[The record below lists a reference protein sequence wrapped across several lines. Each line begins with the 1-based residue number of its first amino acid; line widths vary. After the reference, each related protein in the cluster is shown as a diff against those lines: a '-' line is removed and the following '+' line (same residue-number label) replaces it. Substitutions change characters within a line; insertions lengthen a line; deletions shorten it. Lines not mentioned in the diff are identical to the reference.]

1 MWDFWLHKLYQW
13 NEPSLDDQDLL
24 DKTSKSHGEFARN
37 ECCHYHKKSTL
48 TRKTVVKN
56 TCCMS
61 VIHSSI
67 SRIQTKPY
75 RINSRQNPG
84 ILVNQYNCV
93 TWIAKKAVPAVWNK
107 SKCKADR
114 DFPCRPEYIEL
125 VKCIIN
131 MKDSLNTQ
139 QYWKWFWMLKKLICK
154 QLGRKSYSLEDIFPW
169 WMWFYSVIF

>member
-1 MWDFWLHKLYQW
+1 
-13 NEPSLDDQDLL
+13 
-24 DKTSKSHGEFARN
+24 
-37 ECCHYHKKSTL
+37 
-48 TRKTVVKN
+48 
-56 TCCMS
+56 MS

-114 DFPCRPEYIEL
+114 DFPCRPVRVCWISKMYYQSDRKSEYSTTL
-125 VKCIIN
+125 KVVLNAKKIN
-131 MKDSLNTQ
+131 MQT
-139 QYWKWFWMLKKLICK
+139 I
-154 QLGRKSYSLEDIFPW
+154 RK
-169 WMWFYSVIF
+169 